1 MRSAGVCSY
10 LVLSGL
16 PEASGRW
23 VCRNFRSEL
32 EAPLLRLSLPGCRLS
47 PRCFMRALHSDR
59 WHAADLDAC
68 AGRSGGSAGLPT
80 CFAVLPWTR
89 RAQSSARASGARLAG
104 SGALSARRQL
114 SGVPPCTPCRHDSL
128 ALQTPSP
135 HRRRALFW
143 APPPCTAPLGRK
155 LG

>member
-80 CFAVLPWTR
+80 CFAVLPWTC
-89 RAQSSARASGARLAG
+89 RAQSSARASGARLTD
-104 SGALSARRQL
+104 SGAFSAQCQL
-114 SGVPPCTPCRHDSL
+114 SGVPGLWGHASQVPEPSL
-128 ALQTPSP
+128 QGASCLVFRPVRLAAT
-135 HRRRALFW
+135 
-143 APPPCTAPLGRK
+143 TA
-155 LG
+155 